1 MAVVSSKAGYGRVL
15 YIDFGG
21 VGAPVVCCM
30 VRDREAVNTNGHMN
44 ITIAD

>member
-1 MAVVSSKAGYGRVL
+1 MAVVNSKAGYGRVL

-30 VRDREAVNTNGHMN
+30 VHDREAVNTNGHMN
-44 ITIAD
+44 TTILD